1 MCAITG
7 YISTNGAPTPDT
19 LANFQ
24 RILRAGSCRGVDATG
39 FMYPN
44 SEGRVVVSKAAGPP
58 SQVIESLP
66 STAPRWMV
74 GHNRMK
80 TVGSPLNN
88 LNNHPVV
95 SGRFALV
102 HNGSVQSIASWHQGV
117 KDSLPF
123 HNYAE
128 VDSQLLVETIDIL
141 VEERNWKISNAISRG
156 IPRYITGSYA
166 CVAVDSADPN
176 TLHLFRGSNPLVLG
190 YDKAT
195 DVIWFASTQ
204 EIIDAALGTTT
215 RYLEGLFVE
224 RHPPKKGSILYSELT
239 SDEYLQITCKNGT
252 IEWEG
257 GSLDRSYTPA
267 SISPPVSSHNGATAT
282 SPALSS
288 GSS

>member
-1 MCAITG
+1 
-7 YISTNGAPTPDT
+7 
-19 LANFQ
+19 
-24 RILRAGSCRGVDATG
+24 
-39 FMYPN
+39 
-44 SEGRVVVSKAAGPP
+44 
-58 SQVIESLP
+58 
-66 STAPRWMV
+66 
-74 GHNRMK
+74 MK

-102 HNGSVQSIASWHQGV
+102 HNGSVNSLASWHQGI

-123 HNYAE
+123 HHYAE

-141 VEERNWKISNAISRG
+141 VEERNWKIGNAISRG
-156 IPRYITGSYA
+156 IPHYITGSYA

-195 DVIWFASTQ
+195 GVIWFASTQ

-215 RYLEGLFVE
+215 RHLDGLFVE
-224 RHPPKKGSILYSELT
+224 RHPPKKGSLLYSELT

-252 IEWEG
+252 IKWEG

-267 SISPPVSSHNGATAT
+267 SIPPPVSSHNGATAT
-282 SPALSS
+282 RPELSS
-288 GSS
+288 GSSCSSPATGKVNQHANDPSNKPFPARYSATGATPAASSPSSSKGYYDENTGLYRSSIFED